1 MPSSFF
7 GWVGFLAKQYGGLFL
22 RGTVNTLL
30 IAVTGTILGFLIGLL
45 VAIARTI
52 QLGPKAPAWKRVP
65 L

>member
-30 IAVTGTILGFLIGLL
+30 IAVTGTILGFLLGLL
-45 VAIARTI
+45 WPSR
-52 QLGPKAPAWKRVP
+52 APFSWVRRRP
-65 L
+65 RGSGFR